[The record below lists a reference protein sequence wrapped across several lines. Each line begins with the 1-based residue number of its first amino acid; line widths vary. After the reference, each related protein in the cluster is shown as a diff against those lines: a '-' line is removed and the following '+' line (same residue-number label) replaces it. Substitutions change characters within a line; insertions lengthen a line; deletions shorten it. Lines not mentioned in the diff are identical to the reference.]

1 MQTQAETPRALPPA
15 PDGDR
20 YDYRLLRALLSNL
33 QRDGLSFPVLDANA
47 SGQRILSA
55 IAAGLQYVLPFDDS
69 DPSPLRLAGRV
80 HLVVPRRFKT
90 EALNNE
96 TPSEDHHGAKPL
108 DSRLSAKKL
117 RSYGEAIAG
126 FIGCAPWSETSRW
139 QPFMSDVSALADGMV
154 KLAAAMDKNAAAKET
169 ARKETV
175 PLRAPDREEDVVGSE
190 FKEPCAP
197 HDCSTCTRGCGPS
210 SPMSPSTSWYG

>member
-1 MQTQAETPRALPPA
+1 M
-15 PDGDR
+15 
-20 YDYRLLRALLSNL
+20 RLLRRTTTAQS
-33 QRDGLSFPVLDANA
+33 
-47 SGQRILSA
+47 
-55 IAAGLQYVLPFDDS
+55 
-69 DPSPLRLAGRV
+69 
-80 HLVVPRRFKT
+80 HW
-90 EALNNE
+90 
-96 TPSEDHHGAKPL
+96 TP
-108 DSRLSAKKL
+108 SRLSAKKL

-197 HDCSTCTRGCGPS
+197 HDCLAEPLGADPAGADQVRRPRQDVLLPLDASPRGDGTRHRDKGECKAALATLGKLTYS
-210 SPMSPSTSWYG
+210 LE